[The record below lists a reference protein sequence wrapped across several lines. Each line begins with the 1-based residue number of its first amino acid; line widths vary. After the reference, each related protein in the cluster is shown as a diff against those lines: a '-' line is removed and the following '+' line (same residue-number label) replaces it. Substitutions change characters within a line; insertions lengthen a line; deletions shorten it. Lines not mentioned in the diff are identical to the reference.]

1 MGDAE
6 KKPYEKIYEKDKA
19 TNGFIISVAIEKYA
33 DIFNDLDPAPFRKR
47 DLDSDLRAYLE
58 DSSLDIPLKHKII
71 LQFNIA
77 NDLNEPEKEERIKA
91 GLKTYFTFVRNE
103 LKTKIRKSR
112 EKSAIYTIAS
122 FLLLAASYFLRT
134 SLTGGAVLTT
144 LFEGIT
150 IVGWVFLWEAIS
162 TLLFKNRNI
171 RQRYGHYKRFSD
183 APIVFQHT
191 KNKLID
197 A

>member
-6 KKPYEKIYEKDKA
+6 KKPYEKIYERDEA

-33 DIFNDLDPAPFRKR
+33 DIFNELDPAPFRKR

-58 DSSLDIPLKHKII
+58 ESSLDIPLKHRII
-71 LQFNIA
+71 LQFNMA
-77 NDLNEPEKEERIKA
+77 NDPKETEKEGRIEA

-103 LKTKIRKSR
+103 LETKIRKSR

-122 FLLLAASYFLRT
+122 FLLLATSYFLRT
-134 SLTGGAVLTT
+134 SLTGGAFLTT

-162 TLLFKNRNI
+162 TLLFKNRDI
-171 RQRYGHYKRFSD
+171 RQRFGHYKRFSN
-183 APIVFQHT
+183 APIVFQNI
-191 KNKLID
+191 KK